1 MTRILRSICW
11 AVFAFLPAG
20 LAAAAP
26 AGQISEYSGF
36 VTVGAPQQSPVSAK
50 KGSGVD
56 PGQVITTGTNGR
68 AVIKFQDGQT
78 IALKSNSIFKVNSYK
93 FDQASPEKGES
104 VFALLQGGLR
114 AITGLIGSSNKAG
127 WRLATPTATAGIRG
141 TDFFAVIQ
149 QGTFYKVNSGA
160 ITATNAGGTTIVAAG
175 EAATVATAS
184 SAGTLVSLG
193 QLPAGLFT
201 ELEAMSLTG
210 ALGGS
215 AGGATGAG
223 AVKIG
228 GVPAWAVGLGI
239 GAAAIGAVVAGDG
252 DDASTTNH

>member
-26 AGQISEYSGF
+26 AGQISESSGF

-68 AVIKFQDGQT
+68 AVIKFQDGQI

-127 WRLATPTATAGIRG
+127 WRLATTTATAGIRG
-141 TDFFAVIQ
+141 TDFFVVIQ
-149 QGTFYKVNSGA
+149 EGTFYKVNSGA

-184 SAGTLVSLG
+184 SAGTLVPLG

-201 ELEAMSLTG
+201 ELEAMSLSG
-210 ALGGS
+210 ALGSS

-223 AVKIG
+223 AWTFG

-239 GAAAIGAVVAGDG
+239 AAGVGAAAAGG
-252 DDASTTNH
+252 GSNSTTQH